1 MLQIWLDWTWPHL
14 CRGNSK
20 QGFLSNTIQEW
31 NKCQGFKLLAPTENP
46 SQLYCPL
53 LTGRKNWVSRVI
65 KTAQHSF
72 GRQCSRHGNLVSP
85 VYHQC
90 SGESMGSC
98 PAELCGDATTAG
110 RPSRNVGQKWW
121 LEPWMVDALLWDLY
135 ILYILLPYLLGI
147 VTTNRIRKPFS
158 SN

>member
-1 MLQIWLDWTWPHL
+1 LTWPHW
-14 CRGNSK
+14 CHGNSK

-31 NKCQGFKLLAPTENP
+31 NKCQGFKLLAATENP

-53 LTGRKNWVSRVI
+53 LTGRKKWVSGVI

-72 GRQCSRHGNLVSP
+72 GRHCSRHGNLVSP

-110 RPSRNVGQKWW
+110 RPFTERWAEMITWTMNGWW
-121 LEPWMVDALLWDLY
+121 VT
-135 ILYILLPYLLGI
+135 LGLI
-147 VTTNRIRKPFS
+147 HLIHLTT
-158 SN
+158 